1 MRAEILCNRVFL
13 LLWLMAIH
21 SFFVALGLIFLPTKF
36 LPYFGFLG
44 YSGRFF
50 QMQSGVFH
58 IVMSSAYLMG
68 AYQFKQSNALVQF
81 AVLAKSIATIFLITI
96 FIFYE
101 PNWMILLSAI
111 GDGGMALV
119 LFLLFRTCKEAQ
131 SSTIIKR
138 NE

>member
-1 MRAEILCNRVFL
+1 MSTEILRNRVFL

-21 SFFVALGLIFLPTKF
+21 SFLVALGLIFLPTKL
-36 LPYFGFLG
+36 LPFFGFLG

-58 IVMSSAYLMG
+58 IVMSCAYLMA
-68 AYQFKQSNALVQF
+68 AYQLKQSTTLVQF
-81 AVLAKSIATIFLITI
+81 AVSAKSIATVFLLTI

-101 PNWMILLSAI
+101 SNWVILLSAI
-111 GDGGMALV
+111 GDGSMAMI
-119 LFLLFRTCKEAQ
+119 LFLLLRTFKKSQ
-131 SSTIIKR
+131 STTVKK